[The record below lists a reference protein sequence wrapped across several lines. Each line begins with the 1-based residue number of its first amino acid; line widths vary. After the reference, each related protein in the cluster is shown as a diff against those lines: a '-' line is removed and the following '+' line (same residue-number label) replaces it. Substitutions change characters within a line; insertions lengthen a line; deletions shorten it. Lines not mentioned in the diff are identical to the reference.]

1 MKRLLMSIIVFL
13 IILCAGTGCYEQ
25 SGEIFST
32 GDTSTLPIQTE
43 MTGGYE
49 QSEETD
55 NLSTVSTL
63 PIQIE
68 TNSGTEGGENMNKNC
83 RLLVNGKD
91 ISSEN
96 YVFLNHDDGY
106 ADLPLTAIA
115 EALGASVEWKD
126 ETTATIA
133 HKGKQYILDTE
144 QYFLR
149 EKNENSVE
157 DFLLIP
163 PGAVNVV
170 RGRIIGDDF
179 VISNVVIRRF
189 ITRLGA
195 KISIDYDASIVYI
208 DTID

>member
-1 MKRLLMSIIVFL
+1 MKWRNAMKRLLMSIIVFL
-13 IILCAGTGCYEQ
+13 IILCAGTGC
-25 SGEIFST
+25 
-32 GDTSTLPIQTE
+32 
-43 MTGGYE
+43 YE

-96 YVFLNHDDGY
+96 YVFLNYEYHY
-106 ADLPLTAIA
+106 ADLPLIAIVK
-115 EALGASVEWKD
+115 ALGGEAEW
-126 ETTATIA
+126 EEEMIATIEYN
-133 HKGKQYILDTE
+133 GKQYILNAE
-144 QYFLR
+144 QYALV
-149 EKNENSVE
+149 EKDQNAVQN
-157 DFLLIP
+157 FFAPP
-163 PGAVNVV
+163 PGAIH
-170 RGRIIGDDF
+170 GLGGQIIGDEY
-179 VISNVVIRRF
+179 VISSVVIKRF

>member
-83 RLLVNGKD
+83 KSAKSARLL
-91 ISSEN
+91 E
-96 YVFLNHDDGY
+96 
-106 ADLPLTAIA
+106 
-115 EALGASVEWKD
+115 
-126 ETTATIA
+126 
-133 HKGKQYILDTE
+133 
-144 QYFLR
+144 
-149 EKNENSVE
+149 
-157 DFLLIP
+157 
-163 PGAVNVV
+163 
-170 RGRIIGDDF
+170 
-179 VISNVVIRRF
+179 
-189 ITRLGA
+189 
-195 KISIDYDASIVYI
+195 
-208 DTID
+208 